1 MGPTWLHHHVKHVT
15 RLVGHNV
22 PGMLGFFAH
31 DCIQTSSFFQG
42 RVLTTE
48 LCVRAC
54 VCVRMGGKHC
64 WSIIVTSNAR
74 AEHMAPQKKGEGGP
88 QITGDW
94 KRAIQAVLTDS
105 LLQQPWTDS
114 TRLGCLKGPGAQEAT
129 LQTCCSTDR
138 VPAHRSYDT
147 VVTIN
152 PCLSLPSS
160 WSRGFH
166 VVPDFN
172 NKKSVCGNKMPT
184 FAHQS
189 FVCKLVLV
197 IAGLF
202 TSLRLRAES
211 SESWRGP
218 AFFNVKDEQK
228 WKCQKN

>member
-1 MGPTWLHHHVKHVT
+1 MCQVRLDSLHMT
-15 RLVGHNV
+15 AFRPPFSREEFLPQN
-22 PGMLGFFAH
+22 
-31 DCIQTSSFFQG
+31 
-42 RVLTTE
+42 
-48 LCVRAC
+48 CVRAC

-64 WSIIVTSNAR
+64 WSIIVTSNAS

-105 LLQQPWTDS
+105 LLQQPRTDS

-166 VVPDFN
+166 VVPDVN

-189 FVCKLVLV
+189 FEPWIFSCSCKCLACRISYPAVL
-197 IAGLF
+197 
-202 TSLRLRAES
+202 
-211 SESWRGP
+211 
-218 AFFNVKDEQK
+218 K
-228 WKCQKN
+228 